1 MPAARFRIRSSALA
15 ELALLALWTLF
26 VTRPYAD
33 FDPRRTPRGGEFL
46 SNIQTLHAWEWARTC
61 GLCSLWYGGVNG
73 GFPAAAEP
81 TTSAL
86 HPVAA
91 LPALLLGAVNG
102 AKVALVASFFLA
114 GLAQWLLGTVLG
126 LRPVARLWASGL
138 AVAAGS
144 LAAYMSLG
152 DMSLVLGSAAAAL
165 VWPALLRLARTG
177 DARDAARLGAAG
189 ASLLLAGTG
198 YMQAGTLFLGLA
210 TVILLPPGRRAPI
223 LLRCAFAV
231 ALALLLAAPLLLPFL
246 RFLPFI
252 RKDFDAAFPSAQP
265 FLDVSANLVNSDPT
279 SFFSKRFHGVAGI
292 PAYYALYVGWV
303 PVLLAGWGL
312 VSAKGDRARRR
323 ESLFLAALVVLA
335 LWLASAGPQ
344 RLLIGLGPPGPI
356 ADAVAGLRYTGL
368 MGGLA
373 IPPLMGLAGLGLD
386 RVLAR
391 PWPRPWPRLDT
402 RWLLAVPLAGAL
414 VSVARFGSGWIAT
427 ETPPPEVAP
436 VIEALRMPGLEWVC
450 TPFGEGFWIET
461 ALENGLKLTDNAY
474 FTWHWDRRYL
484 PAPRLAAT
492 RGQRPPGLPEDDAG
506 VTERPPVHG
515 IRIVE
520 VAGAEYAAVLGP
532 DGRATPCRARG
543 VGGDLDVTCEARV
556 PGTLVVR
563 ENSYPGWRAA
573 AGDRALALLPGDWLS
588 VRIPAGRSDVRFR
601 YRPWDVPAGLVLSLV
616 GLVIAARASRSPL
629 LHRAAR
635 EEHRRADAEESQLQ
649 PHVSSERA
657 REEREAGH
665 HEAEKLQG
673 PAGGPHEPSA
683 TAPRRRS
690 RA

>member
-1 MPAARFRIRSSALA
+1 MPAARFWIRSSALA
-15 ELALLALWTLF
+15 ELVLIALWTLF
-26 VTRPYAD
+26 VTRAYAD
-33 FDPRRTPRGGEFL
+33 LDPRRTPRGGEFL
-46 SNIQTLHAWEWARTC
+46 SNIQTLHAWELARTC
-61 GLCSLWYGGVNG
+61 GLCGLWYGGVNG

-86 HPVAA
+86 HPIAA
-91 LPALLLGAVNG
+91 LPALIFGAVNG

-114 GLAQWLLGTVLG
+114 GLAQWLLGRVLG
-126 LRPVARLWASGL
+126 LRPIVRLWASGL

-152 DMSLVLGSAAAAL
+152 DVSLVLGSAAAAL

-177 DARDAARLGAAG
+177 DARDAVRLGAAG

-210 TVILLPPGRRAPI
+210 IVILLPPGRRAAI

-231 ALALLLAAPLLLPFL
+231 ALALLLAAPLLLPLL

-252 RKDFDAAFPSAQP
+252 RKDFDSAFPSAQP
-265 FLDVSANLVNSDPT
+265 LLEVAGSLVNADPT
-279 SFFSKRFHGVAGI
+279 SFFAKGFHGFPGI
-292 PAYYALYVGWV
+292 PAYYALDVGWV
-303 PVLLAGWGL
+303 PVLLAAWGL
-312 VSAKGDRARRR
+312 LGAKGDRARRR

-344 RLLIGLGPPGPI
+344 RLLIGLRPPDPI
-356 ADAVAGLRYTGL
+356 AHAVAGLRYTGL

-373 IPPLMGLAGLGLD
+373 IPPLLGLAGLGLD
-386 RVLAR
+386 RLLAR
-391 PWPRPWPRLDT
+391 PWPQPWRRLDT
-402 RWLLAVPLAGAL
+402 RWLLAIPLAAAL
-414 VSVARFGSGWIAT
+414 VSAEHFGSGWIST

-436 VIEALRMPGLEWVC
+436 VVEALRTPGLEWVC

-461 ALENGLKLTDNAY
+461 ALENGLKLTYNAY

-492 RGQRPPGLPEDDAG
+492 RGERPPGMPEDDAG
-506 VTERPPVHG
+506 VAERPAVHR
-515 IRIVE
+515 IRIIE
-520 VAGAEYAAVLGP
+520 VAGAEYAAVMGA

-543 VGGDLDVTCEARV
+543 SGGDLDVACDTRG

-573 AGDRALALLPGDWLS
+573 AGQGSLPLLPGDWLS
-588 VRIPAGRSDVRFR
+588 VRIPAGSSEVRFR
-601 YRPWDVPAGLVLSLV
+601 YRPWDVPVGLLLALIGLVL
-616 GLVIAARASRSPL
+616 AARASRSPL
-629 LHRAAR
+629 FQRAAG
-635 EEHRRADAEESQLQ
+635 EEHGRPDAEQGQLQ
-649 PHVSSERA
+649 PHVPAERA
-657 REEREAGH
+657 GKEREPGH
-665 HEAEKLQG
+665 DEAEKLQG
-673 PAGGPHEPSA
+673 PPGGAHRESA
-683 TAPRRRS
+683 
-690 RA
+690 

>member
-26 VTRPYAD
+26 VTRAYAE

-61 GLCSLWYGGVNG
+61 GLCGLWNGGVNG

-114 GLAQWLLGTVLG
+114 GLGQWLLGRVLG
-126 LRPVARLWASGL
+126 LGPIARLWASGL

-177 DARDAARLGAAG
+177 DARDAVRLGAAG

-210 TVILLPPGRRAPI
+210 TVILLPPGRRAKV

-231 ALALLLAAPLLLPFL
+231 ALALLIAAPLLLPFL

-252 RKDFDAAFPSAQP
+252 RKDFDADFPSARP
-265 FLDVSANLVNSDPT
+265 LLEVAASLVNSDPT
-279 SFFSKRFHGVAGI
+279 SFFAKGFHGFAGI

-303 PVLLAGWGL
+303 PVLLAAWGFL
-312 VSAKGDRARRR
+312 GATRDRARRR

-344 RLLIGLGPPGPI
+344 RLLIGLRPPDPV
-356 ADAVAGLRYTGL
+356 AHVVAGLRYTGL

-373 IPPLMGLAGLGLD
+373 IPPLLGLAGLGLD
-386 RVLAR
+386 RLLAR
-391 PWPRPWPRLDT
+391 PWPRQRLRLDA
-402 RWLLAVPLAGAL
+402 RWLLAVPLAAAL
-414 VSVARFGSGWIAT
+414 VSAERFGSGWIVT

-436 VIEALRMPGLEWVC
+436 VVEALRTSGLEWVC

-461 ALENGLKLTDNAY
+461 ALENGLKLTYNAY

-492 RGQRPPGLPEDDAG
+492 RGERPPGLPEDDAG
-506 VTERPPVHG
+506 VTEHPPVHG

-520 VAGAEYAAVLGP
+520 VAGAEYAAVMGP

-543 VGGDLDVTCEARV
+543 VGGDLDVTCETRA

-573 AGDRALALLPGDWLS
+573 AGDRALALLRSDWLS
-588 VRIPAGRSDVRFR
+588 VRVPAGRSDVRFR
-601 YRPWDVPAGLVLSLV
+601 YRPWDVPVGLLLALI

-635 EEHRRADAEESQLQ
+635 EEDGRPDAEQGQLQ
-649 PHVSSERA
+649 PHVAAERA
-657 REEREAGH
+657 GEEREPGH
-665 HEAEKLQG
+665 DEADKLQG
-673 PAGGPHEPSA
+673 PPGGAHRGSG
-683 TAPRRRS
+683 
-690 RA
+690 